1 MITKNEKTNYQIAK
15 EEADKVDTLIINALE
30 NGYNFRVEAGAGSGK
45 TYSLNKVIEWI
56 QANRWKEYNRKKQNV
71 ICITYTN
78 AAVNVISERLSNDSF
93 ILPSTIHAFA
103 WHAIQQYQSSLIKIV
118 HENAK
123 LHPKEGDINEIKE
136 IQYTLGHRF
145 MKDDILYLY
154 HDDVIILFCALL
166 ENAKFRSIFSN
177 LYPLILIDEYQDS
190 FQQVID
196 CFIEYFISKGVGP
209 QFGFFGDSWQTIY
222 QSNKVCGQIEHE
234 NIVEIKK
241 SSNFRS
247 APKIVNLLNTL
258 RPNLP
263 QQSAIDQFDG
273 EVVVIT
279 CDDYN
284 GVRRTDRYFK
294 DDLPVEEFRIRLVA
308 LTDCIKTK
316 YMGAEEN
323 IKILMITHKVLAAH
337 QGYDKLL
344 NIIDD
349 GLKEKED
356 PFLLFYMN
364 SVEPIYTALKTSNM
378 QLLFDALGIKRYP
391 INQKSEKQYWKQ
403 LELQLESARTK
414 RSIDVMDTIIES
426 RLVPVPPHIREYYSL
441 YRQSPDSSYCNTTIK
456 DFLELDYSQF
466 LAAIDFLYPE
476 AEFSTEHGVK
486 GEEYD
491 NIIFVI
497 GKGWNQYQ
505 FEIYAPMIKNG
516 VPAGKEASFIRNRNL
531 FYVCCSRPKKRLFL
545 FVTIPVDAI
554 FREFLDN
561 LVGKDNIITYYEFIN
576 L

>member
-1 MITKNEKTNYQIAK
+1 
-15 EEADKVDTLIINALE
+15 
-30 NGYNFRVEAGAGSGK
+30 
-45 TYSLNKVIEWI
+45 
-56 QANRWKEYNRKKQNV
+56 
-71 ICITYTN
+71 
-78 AAVNVISERLSNDSF
+78 
-93 ILPSTIHAFA
+93 
-103 WHAIQQYQSSLIKIV
+103 
-118 HENAK
+118 
-123 LHPKEGDINEIKE
+123 
-136 IQYTLGHRF
+136 
-145 MKDDILYLY
+145 
-154 HDDVIILFCALL
+154 
-166 ENAKFRSIFSN
+166 
-177 LYPLILIDEYQDS
+177 
-190 FQQVID
+190 
-196 CFIEYFISKGVGP
+196 
-209 QFGFFGDSWQTIY
+209 
-222 QSNKVCGQIEHE
+222 
-234 NIVEIKK
+234 
-241 SSNFRS
+241 
-247 APKIVNLLNTL
+247 
-258 RPNLP
+258 
-263 QQSAIDQFDG
+263 
-273 EVVVIT
+273 
-279 CDDYN
+279 
-284 GVRRTDRYFK
+284 
-294 DDLPVEEFRIRLVA
+294 
-308 LTDCIKTK
+308 
-316 YMGAEEN
+316 MGAEEN